1 MRRAASDRAVAGV
14 KRFFC
19 GERRGGA
26 GRELRDAESG
36 ADGGGSLCGPQR
48 SALRWA
54 LPRAPE
60 VRGFFF
66 TPLFNGC
73 FMLNLEPSLFSVLL
87 FFLFY
92 ILIFHNVPQK
102 V

>member
-14 KRFFC
+14 KLFFC

-26 GRELRDAESG
+26 GRELRDAEGG

-60 VRGFFF
+60 VRAFFF
-66 TPLFNGC
+66 P
-73 FMLNLEPSLFSVLL
+73 P
-87 FFLFY
+87 FLT
-92 ILIFHNVPQK
+92 NVSC
-102 V
+102 